1 MEEKFMALALKEAEK
16 AYKNNEVP
24 IGCVV
29 VKDGKVIGS
38 GYNKKIE
45 KNNSLYHAEVVALSQ
60 ACETL
65 GSWWLEDCDVY
76 VTLEPCPMCAG
87 YMLNSRIRKLY
98 VGTRDPR
105 MGSCGSALDLS
116 NLPSFNHSFPVV
128 FGLLEDQCS
137 KILSD
142 FFKNLR
148 KK

>member
-1 MEEKFMALALKEAEK
+1 MALALKEAEK

-45 KNNSLYHAEVVALSQ
+45 KNNSLYHAEVIALTK

-98 VGTRDPR
+98 VGARDPR
-105 MGSCGSALDLS
+105 MGSCGSALELS
-116 NLPSFNHSFPVV
+116 NFPSFNHSFPVV

-137 KILSD
+137 QILSD